1 MVGTY
6 ITLIKPLGA
15 DPVCEHLL
23 TCVPV
28 DMKLRMAML
37 FHCFYDKF
45 RYELESPSGNITSPQ
60 ACLIIH
66 CTASTTPGEIKQGLT
81 LTMAIFISSNLL
93 RGMSI

>member
-15 DPVCEHLL
+15 GPVCEHLL

-28 DMKLRMAML
+28 DIKLRMAML
-37 FHCFYDKF
+37 FHYFYEKF

-60 ACLIIH
+60 ACLLIH

-81 LTMAIFISSNLL
+81 LTMAILFLQIYLE
-93 RGMSI
+93 G